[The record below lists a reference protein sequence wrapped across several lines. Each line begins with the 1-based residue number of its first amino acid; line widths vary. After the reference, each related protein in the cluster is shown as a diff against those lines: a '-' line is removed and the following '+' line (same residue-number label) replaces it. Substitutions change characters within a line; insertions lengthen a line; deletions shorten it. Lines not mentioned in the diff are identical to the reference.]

1 VTGLAEIGVV
11 VGMAKD
17 IALAIAGGVTALVA
31 RKGLNNWLREL
42 GGRTKFEAALA
53 LMRASYSVREAL
65 FNCRAPLVAAAEFP
79 AGYKQGGDK
88 PSTKEEVN
96 AWNHVFKHRWSFV
109 ATSLKEFDARS
120 LEAEALWGADALEA
134 TQRLSRCVSVLYAA
148 IESYMDNCVSEGENF
163 RADREFMKKVRS
175 EAFGSRSAADNELT
189 TAILT
194 AIRALEDFA
203 RPHLRHG

>member
-1 VTGLAEIGVV
+1 MGLAEIGVV

-17 IALAIAGGVTALVA
+17 IALAIAGVVTALVA

-120 LEAEALWGADALEA
+120 LEAEALWGRM
-134 TQRLSRCVSVLYAA
+134 RLKRPSGCLVAYPYSTRRSKAIWTTASV
-148 IESYMDNCVSEGENF
+148 
-163 RADREFMKKVRS
+163 KVR
-175 EAFGSRSAADNELT
+175 
-189 TAILT
+189 ILGPT
-194 AIRALEDFA
+194 VNS
-203 RPHLRHG
+203 